1 MDNQACGITGR
12 LLKLELLRRCSLR
25 RLCVC
30 CGLHYGQPPVLQY
43 IINNDGCT
51 QKEIADFLGVTAAS
65 IALSTKRLQKSGL
78 ITKQADEN
86 NLRRNRLS
94 ATEKGKEVLEA
105 FTEQNKSFNEKML
118 SGVTDDE
125 KRQLCALLD
134 KLISGAADGK
144 DIDLCGMID
153 YK

>member
-51 QKEIADFLGVTAAS
+51 H
-65 IALSTKRLQKSGL
+65 
-78 ITKQADEN
+78 
-86 NLRRNRLS
+86 LRRNRLS